1 MLQEQR
7 EMPSVR
13 EVLNELKA
21 AGKSDKEIA
30 QFTQV
35 NRSTITRIKN
45 GDTHKISI
53 DIYLKMLKLREAL
66 YAE

>member
-1 MLQEQR
+1 
-7 EMPSVR
+7 MPSVR
-13 EVLNELKA
+13 EILSELKA

-45 GDTHKISI
+45 GSTHKISI

>member
-7 EMPSVR
+7 EMPSAR
-13 EVLNELKA
+13 DILSELKA

-30 QFTQV
+30 RFTQV

-45 GDTHKISI
+45 GNIHKISI